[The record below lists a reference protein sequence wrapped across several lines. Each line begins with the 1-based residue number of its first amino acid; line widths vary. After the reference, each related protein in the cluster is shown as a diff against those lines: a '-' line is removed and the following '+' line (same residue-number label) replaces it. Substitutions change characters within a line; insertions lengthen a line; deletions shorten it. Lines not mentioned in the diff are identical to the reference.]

1 MPCNVQRRDRPTG
14 TQLPR
19 LTLDWL
25 HIIILLGAIQGVFLT
40 VALLTRR
47 RNRTANRLLAA
58 AMIAFSIGMATT
70 VYHAAGLEQRFPHF
84 FGLAYPLPFLYG
96 PLIYLYAVAAA
107 DQGYRLTRRDVLHF
121 VPFLAVLIMGIPVY
135 TMSGSEKIAWFHS
148 LRAGDVPL
156 WIQIVDPF
164 KYLSGVAYVVA
175 TILLLRRHR
184 EQVKNSYSST
194 ERVNLR
200 WLLWLGG
207 WATAIWILAIGIEV
221 AQSTGWVSIPRGEDL
236 VSLAVAI
243 LVYGIGYMGLRQ
255 TEVYHYETAEH
266 PIPVQAVAEPSP
278 GDVPVA
284 QQSREAEA
292 AYERSGLSDVEA
304 RRLKG
309 KLLALMDA
317 ERPWKNSE
325 LTLADL
331 ADRLKTTPH
340 KLSEVLNTEIG
351 ETFYDFVNGYRV
363 REVQRRI
370 AAGEARTLK
379 ILSLALDAG
388 FASKSTFNQVF
399 KKHTSQTPSDFRQ
412 ALGA

>member
-1 MPCNVQRRDRPTG
+1 M
-14 TQLPR
+14 PR

-40 VALLTRR
+40 VALVSKR

-58 AMIAFSIGMATT
+58 AMVAFSIGMAST
-70 VYHAAGLEQRFPHF
+70 VYHAAGLEQRYPHF
-84 FGLAYPLPFLYG
+84 FGWSYPLPFLYG

-107 DQGYRLTRRDVLHF
+107 DREHRLAARDVLHF
-121 VPFLAVLIMGIPVY
+121 VPFLAAIIAGLPVY
-135 TMSGSEKIAWFHS
+135 VMSGPEKLAWYAR
-148 LRAGDVPL
+148 LVAGDVPT
-156 WIQIVDPF
+156 WIRVADPL
-164 KYLSGVAYVVA
+164 KYISGIAYVVA
-175 TILLLRRHR
+175 TILFLRRHR
-184 EQVKNSYSST
+184 ERVKNSYSST

-207 WATAIWILAIGIEV
+207 AATVIWVLAIGLAVGE
-221 AQSTGWVSIPRGEDL
+221 STGTLHVGRGDDL
-236 VSLAVAI
+236 VALAIAVF
-243 LVYGIGYMGLRQ
+243 VYSIGYMGLRQ
-255 TEVYHYETAEH
+255 TEVFRYETAEH
-266 PIPVQAVAEPSP
+266 PVPTPKAAATPAAIVVQAPTPEAEP
-278 GDVPVA
+278 
-284 QQSREAEA
+284 
-292 AYERSGLSDVEA
+292 AYERSGLSAGEA
-304 RRLKG
+304 RRLKER
-309 KLLALMDA
+309 LVALMDG

-331 ADRLKTTPH
+331 AERLGTTPH

-370 AAGEARTLK
+370 AAGDARALK
-379 ILSLALDAG
+379 MLSLAMDAG

-412 ALGA
+412 TVGA